1 MCTYTYIHAHT
12 YIDIHTRIYIT
23 YRSMICI
30 YMRTCKS
37 TYIHVYISRTQA
49 CYEPENTWPTK
60 RIISIY
66 IHTWHTHTHTH
77 THTHELRRGSSAGG
91 AKSKHKQSTHKEGI
105 RKGGKMLLMLRR
117 GPAKYGII
125 STSKKNGGGGK
136 KCRFS

>member
-1 MCTYTYIHAHT
+1 MAYETDHQYIYTYMA
-12 YIDIHTRIYIT
+12 Y
-23 YRSMICI
+23 
-30 YMRTCKS
+30 
-37 TYIHVYISRTQA
+37 
-49 CYEPENTWPTK
+49 
-60 RIISIY
+60 
-66 IHTWHTHTHTH
+66 THTHTH

-105 RKGGKMLLMLRR
+105 RKGGEMLLMLRR